1 MRISDWS
8 SDVCSSDL
16 VFGALGKPG
25 GAEGNRTPDLCSA
38 IAALSHLSYGPVP
51 GGAPYKERAWPMQ
64 RDFNIAPPSVTGS
77 YSFAHDP
84 AKFRNH
90 GRPIPFPYSAADIDR
105 PPLNGAQAART
116 DRKKTRMNSSHQ
128 SASRMASC
136 A

>member
-64 RDFNIAPPSVTGS
+64 RDFNIAPPSGPGS

-84 AKFRNH
+84 AKCRNP
-90 GRPIPFPYSAADIDR
+90 GRPTPFPHRAADMAR
-105 PPLNGAQAART
+105 PTPNGAHAPPTTPTRRGRT
-116 DRKKTRMNSSHQ
+116 Q
-128 SASRMASC
+128 Q
-136 A
+136 